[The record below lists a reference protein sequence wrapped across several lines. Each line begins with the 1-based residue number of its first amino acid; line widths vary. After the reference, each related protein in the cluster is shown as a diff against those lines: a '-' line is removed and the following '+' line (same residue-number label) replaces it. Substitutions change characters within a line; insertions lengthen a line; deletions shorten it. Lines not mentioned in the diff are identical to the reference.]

1 MAEDRR
7 FPLAREAV
15 ASFASR
21 AAFDRAVAG
30 LKAAGFDPSDI
41 SVLGSHDSL
50 ATAGTSEKQQGV
62 AGLASE
68 IKYLAPL
75 TIAGIIM
82 ISGGPVAAT
91 LAAVVGAG
99 LGGAAVKELLDGY
112 FSPSHKD
119 EFVAALEAGAL
130 LLWVRVDDPEME
142 QVALRILTEAGGRNA
157 HMHARRVEAPED

>member
-7 FPLAREAV
+7 FPLSREAV

-21 AAFDRAVAG
+21 ADFERAVAN
-30 LKAAGFDPSDI
+30 LKAAGFEASDI

-50 ATAGTSEKQQGV
+50 ATAGEKDEQQGA
-62 AGLASE
+62 AGLAAE
-68 IKYLAPL
+68 IKYLGPL

-82 ISGGPVAAT
+82 VSGGPVAAT
-91 LAAVVGAG
+91 LAAVVSAG
-99 LGGAAVKELLDGY
+99 LGGAAIKELLDGY
-112 FSPSHKD
+112 FAPRHKD

-142 QVALRILTEAGGRNA
+142 QVVLRILAESGGRNA
-157 HMHARRVEAPED
+157 HMHARRIEAAPD

>member
-1 MAEDRR
+1 MTEDRR
-7 FPLAREAV
+7 FPIVREAV
-15 ASFASR
+15 ASFATR
-21 AAFDRAVAG
+21 ADFDRAVG
-30 LKAAGFDPSDI
+30 ELKAAGFTPSDI

-50 ATAGTSEKQQGV
+50 GSAGDGDEERGT
-62 AGLASE
+62 AGLAAE
-68 IKYLAPL
+68 IKYLGPL

-82 ISGGPVAAT
+82 LSGGPIAAT

-112 FSPSHKD
+112 FAPSHKD

-142 QVALRILTEAGGRNA
+142 GVALRILTQSGGRGA
-157 HMHARRVEAPED
+157 HMHARRVGRSTV